1 MKINNETVYV
11 IYHNGNP
18 YEASNR
24 KTVYT
29 KRGSANG
36 VITTIAKEDARY
48 GNDYWNL
55 NDSER
60 KELVEEIKKEF
71 TVVEYKPVKEED

>member
-1 MKINNETVYV
+1 MEIKNETVYV
-11 IYHNGNP
+11 IYRNGEP
-18 YEASNR
+18 YTESSR

-36 VITTIAKEDARY
+36 VITTVAKEEARY

-55 NDSER
+55 SYEER
-60 KELVEEIKKEF
+60 DELVEHIKKEF
-71 TVVEYKPVKEED
+71 SVVEYKPVKEMI